1 MTIIDPEAHE
11 LAVVCAQVADAEHGR
26 DIQVFAVGELLG
38 ITEYFVVV
46 SAGNR
51 RLVRTL
57 AERIEEQAK
66 QRVGRSPRRAE
77 GLGEQQWILID
88 YGDVVVHV
96 FLDEVRE
103 FYAIE
108 RLYLDAPR
116 VEWNRTEAS

>member
-1 MTIIDPEAHE
+1 MNIVDPEAHA
-11 LAVVCAQVADAEHGR
+11 LAVICAQVADAEHGR
-26 DIQVFAVGELLG
+26 EIHVCAVGDVLG
-38 ITEYFVVV
+38 ITEYFVVA

-57 AERIEEQAK
+57 AERIEEQVK
-66 QRVGRSPRRAE
+66 QRVGRSPLRAE

-88 YGDVVVHV
+88 YGDVVVHL

-108 RLYLDAPR
+108 RLYLDAPTVDWKTA
-116 VEWNRTEAS
+116 VEP